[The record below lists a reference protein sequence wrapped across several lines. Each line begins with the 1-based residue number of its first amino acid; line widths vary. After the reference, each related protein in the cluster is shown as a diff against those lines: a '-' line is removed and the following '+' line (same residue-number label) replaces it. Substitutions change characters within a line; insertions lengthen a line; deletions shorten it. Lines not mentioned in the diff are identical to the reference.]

1 MDDETVKHYI
11 KHSVQEVVK
20 KLPKK
25 LRDEYELICNKDSL
39 LRCFKF

>member
-1 MDDETVKHYI
+1 MDDETLKSWI

-25 LRDEYELICNKDSL
+25 LRDEYAEFNSK
-39 LRCFKF
+39 